1 MPGAPHNRQDRVGRS
16 NDGSLGA
23 ATPAQGESLKVCSE
37 RDQRRMAPVVF
48 VFESAE
54 AEETFIEV
62 AATLDHAPF
71 VSTHTEVLTQ
81 QGVLGES

>member
-1 MPGAPHNRQDRVGRS
+1 
-16 NDGSLGA
+16 
-23 ATPAQGESLKVCSE
+23 
-37 RDQRRMAPVVF
+37 MAPVVF